1 MITND
6 IMVVRLLDR
15 QEKLNLYNEAVAFY
29 ELAECGRINIP
40 ERKNV
45 ESYIPYIVN
54 MTFATE
60 LFLKLLLIESGKTI
74 DAVVKLGHSLSNLYK
89 ELTVEQQEIIYKLF
103 KQPKVYSI
111 SNELARADTAF
122 IRWRYLVLDKANG
135 KIEPPWPVHPFSE
148 EPKALSGKQI
158 KDTARGPNAYPI
170 FFFKELNEVL
180 CSMCR
185 VNLGI
190 AL

>member
-1 MITND
+1 M
-6 IMVVRLLDR
+6 DR
-15 QEKLNLYNEAVAFY
+15 REKLNLYNEAIAFY
-29 ELAECGRINIP
+29 EIAECGRINIP

-74 DAVVKLGHSLSNLYK
+74 DDVVRLSHSLSNLYE
-89 ELTVEQQEIIYKLF
+89 ELTAEQKETVYKSF
-103 KQPKVYSI
+103 KQPMVYSI
-111 SNELARADTAF
+111 SKELDRTNTAF

-135 KIEPPWPVHPFSE
+135 KIEPPCPVHPFSE

-158 KDTARGPNAYPI
+158 NDTARGPNAFPI

-180 CSMCR
+180 GSMCR
-185 VNLGI
+185 ENLGI
-190 AL
+190 AP